1 MKIKPSN
8 WQEFQ
13 HYNKR
18 RPPWIKLHHK
28 LLDSF
33 DFHSLPVSSRALA
46 PMLWLIASEHMDG
59 VIDADPSNLAF
70 RLRTSA
76 PQIEEALSP
85 LIGKGFFDVVQFDS
99 NLLAERKQSATPE
112 TETEAEKTRAANASP
127 VWTHGLTLLQT
138 SGMSATEARRFIG
151 RLLSE
156 WEESD
161 IASALLAADGKLDPR
176 AYARKILTTTPKK
189 LKPPPGSE
197 AVLAQLRAAHGDSVT
212 LARDGKSFWHP
223 GLQARW
229 TLDGEKMASL

>member
-1 MKIKPSN
+1 LKIKPSN

-28 LLDSF
+28 LLDSY
-33 DFHSLPVSSRALA
+33 DFHSLPAGSRALA

-59 VIDADPSNLAF
+59 VIDADPSKLSF

-76 PQIEEALSP
+76 SEIEEALSP

-99 NLLAERKQSATPE
+99 VVLAECKQSATPE
-112 TETEAEKTRAANASP
+112 TETETEKTRAASASP
-127 VWTHGLTLLQT
+127 VWGHGLSLLTQT
-138 SGMSATEARRFIG
+138 MPEREARRFLG
-151 RLLSE
+151 RLCGE
-156 WEESD
+156 WEETD
-161 IASALLAADGKLDPR
+161 VAAALLAADGKLDPR
-176 AYARKILTTTPKK
+176 AYARKILSTTPKK

-197 AVLAQLRAAHGDSVT
+197 AVLAQLRAQHGDSVT

-223 GLQARW
+223 QLQTRW
-229 TLDGEKMASL
+229 TLDGEKLASL